1 MNASKFHPLAAWVPI
16 AMSLAALTAVLLQMV
31 TLGTAPQSDEGT
43 MAHIWQLLMA
53 GQVPILIFYA
63 FRWLP
68 RAPKTALQVIAFQ
81 LVAALAAMAPVY
93 LLGWG

>member
-1 MNASKFHPLAAWVPI
+1 
-16 AMSLAALTAVLLQMV
+16 MSLAALTAVLFQIV
-31 TLGTAPQSDEGT
+31 TFGTAPQRDEGT

-68 RAPKTALQVIAFQ
+68 RAPKIALQVIAVQ
-81 LVAALAAMAPVY
+81 LSAGAAAIVPVY
-93 LLGWG
+93 LLRWG